1 MKFKWHVQKIERVHC
16 WTNPHYKVPSRPFL
30 ETFQARGECCG
41 GTGPRVWIGLTND
54 RCHSDTLFTGLGWAA
69 KNWQTYRRGDPA
81 IDNIV
86 SRAMNKPFRI
96 IINRDNWHQADTIE
110 NQAPSVFANRYV
122 WIMFGVNPILIVVL
136 GMKYVQ
142 DLDILSN
149 VCISDGV
156 DICVMDI
163 RTLIAVQQVSGSII
177 KNPESQW
184 CFWQFM
190 CIRWKCIFKKC
201 LWPFVVKYREVEI
214 PGDQ

>member
-1 MKFKWHVQKIERVHC
+1 MTCTKNWKSSLLNKSSLQSTKSPISWNIPGQGWVR
-16 WTNPHYKVPSRPFL
+16 
-30 ETFQARGECCG
+30 CG
-41 GTGPRVWIGLTND
+41 GTGPRAWIWLTND

-69 KNWQTYRRGDPA
+69 KNWQTYRRWDPA